1 MKDDE
6 DSICEFDWRK
16 VNPLV
21 SSFSL
26 VPLLGISTLNYYTTK
41 NDMTQDAIHNMN
53 QTVDLTAE
61 VLNNWLSEKMDVL
74 STLGKNP
81 VFATGDK
88 AQIADYLKREYPAL
102 PYAEDL
108 LWADQNGQA
117 INSSG
122 KTLNISDRGYFKT
135 AIKGEPTISTM
146 LVSKSTGNNIIP
158 IAIPITGTQGP
169 CVLMMSL
176 KGDAIQTILNK
187 AKFGQTGYTYLFDN
201 TGLVIAHPEKSQ
213 VLKLNVVKSD
223 SESLNKIGSEMLK
236 NKQGNGEYVF
246 QNIDKE
252 VAYTTVPNTGWHLV
266 ITAPIIEFYSFA
278 TKLFYMSLGVG
289 LGVALLVAILAWFI
303 SKRIAG
309 PIVTLAEQTDVL
321 ATGQLNVKINDG
333 YMGELGTLGRSLKIM
348 TENLRNIVSE
358 VHQSSREILT
368 SAQELKNA
376 TEESSSS
383 VEQVARATEEMAG
396 GASNQAES
404 SQQIVQMVNQIASA
418 VDHVNVMINKTV
430 EDTNLAKVS
439 VDEGMEAVA
448 NQNQKMRENSEAG
461 QQVAVA
467 IEHLLN
473 QAKEVGA
480 ILSTISNIAEQ
491 TNLLALNAAIEAAR
505 AGEHGK
511 GFAVV
516 ADEVRKLAEGSR
528 DATEE
533 IAKILGGIQSR
544 AQEAWEQTNKA
555 KAVIEAQEQAV
566 EHTNSSFA
574 KISEIVKSMGE
585 QMQKVKTS
593 SVEIGEHVNE
603 ISGSIETIAS
613 VAQENAA
620 GAEEVSASTEELSAT
635 TEQMAAAART
645 LSQLGEKLDKDV
657 AIFTL

>member
-1 MKDDE
+1 MMKIRFAN
-6 DSICEFDWRK
+6 SIGGRLILWF
-16 VNPLV
+16 LV
-21 SSFSL
+21 FSL

>member
-1 MKDDE
+1 MKIRFAN
-6 DSICEFDWRK
+6 SIGGRLILWF
-16 VNPLV
+16 LV
-21 SSFSL
+21 FSL